1 MIKRLLVANRGE
13 IAVRIMATASVLG
26 IETVAVYPADDA
38 ACGHVSR
45 ADAAVELPGTGAAAY
60 LDVEAIVAAAADAGC
75 DMLHPGY
82 GFLSERPELAARC
95 AQAGV
100 RFAGPGP
107 DALALFG
114 DKAAARARARE
125 LGVPVLAG
133 TGADPSPEQA
143 RALLREHGAVMVKA
157 VAGGGGRGLRP
168 VADEAGLAGAMR
180 RCASEAAAAFGDGRV
195 YVEQLLTRAR
205 HVEVQVIGDGT
216 GAVAVLGD
224 RDCSLQRRR
233 QKLVEIAPAAVSDAV
248 RARLSEAAVAL
259 IGSARY
265 AGLATVEF
273 GVQDDTTAF
282 LEVNPRLQVEHTVT
296 EQVTGLDLV
305 ELGLRVADGATL
317 DALELSATPRS
328 VAVQVRVN
336 AETLQPDGT
345 LLPGGGTLS
354 RFQPPAGRGVRVDT
368 AGYRGYTVSPRY
380 DSLLAKVITDGG
392 TLEEAAR
399 RAVRAL
405 AEFDIAGVPTNVA
418 LLQALLK
425 ATLLRAPG
433 LGTLDTGWVDAHA
446 AELAAASAISLVPAA
461 AGPEEDAS
469 PAPLFPAADL
479 PPGHA
484 AVRAPLAGT
493 VISVAVTPGQ
503 PVAPGDELLVI
514 EAMKMEHEV
523 RAQAAGRVREVP
535 AAAGATV
542 TAGEVL
548 VVLAEA
554 GPDAAGPARADDIPL
569 DHVRPD
575 LAEVRE
581 RHRIGLD
588 EGRPEVTERR
598 HAAGRRTARENI
610 ADLAD
615 PGSFTEYGALTIAAQ
630 RRRRP
635 LDDLIAR
642 TPADGLV
649 LGTATVGGRPVA
661 VMSYDYSVLAGTQ
674 GFMNHRKTDRLLE
687 LAGRERLP
695 LVMFAEGGGGRP
707 GDTDTTA
714 VASLDVPTFG
724 LTARL
729 SGLVPLVAIVSGY
742 CFAGNAAL
750 AGACDVIIATPE
762 ASLGMGGPAM
772 IEGGGLG
779 VVAPDQVGP
788 MSVQVPNG
796 VVDLLVPDEA
806 AAVAAARRYL
816 SYFSARPRADGPA
829 EHADQRVLRHLIP
842 ENRVRGYDVRPV
854 IDALCD
860 TGSVLELRA
869 GFGTGVVT
877 ALARLGGHAVGL
889 LASNPLHLGGAIDG
903 DAADKATGFLRLCQA
918 HRLPVVSLVDTPGF
932 MVGPAAE
939 RTAIVRRFG
948 AMFVAGAGL
957 TVPVCA
963 VVLRKAYGLGAM
975 AMTAGDLRRP
985 ALTVAWPTGEFGGM
999 GLEGAV
1005 RLGYRKELDAIE
1017 DPGARQA
1024 RYEELVAE
1032 QYTRGKAVSTAM
1044 AFEIDDV
1051 IDPADTRAVLTGV
1064 LTRAASSGL
1073 PPDHAAG
1080 SSAVPVSGGSPA
1092 GSGGWGRPGRAG
1104 RG

>member
-13 IAVRIMATASVLG
+13 VAVRIMATASVLG

-38 ACGHVSR
+38 ACGHVGR
-45 ADAAVELPGTGAAAY
+45 ADTAVELPGTGAAAY
-60 LDVEAIVAAAADAGC
+60 LDVDAVIAAAAGTGC

-82 GFLSERPELAARC
+82 GFLSERPELAVRC
-95 AQAGV
+95 AAAGL
-100 RFAGPGP
+100 RFAGPGAE
-107 DALALFG
+107 ALALFG
-114 DKAAARARARE
+114 DKAAARARAWE

-133 TGADPSPEQA
+133 TGADPSPGQVL
-143 RALLREHGAVMVKA
+143 ALLREHGAVMVKA

-168 VADEAGLAGAMR
+168 VTDAGLAEAQLADTMR
-180 RCASEAAAAFGDGRV
+180 RCASEAAAAFGDGRI
-195 YVEQLLTRAR
+195 YAERLLPRAR
-205 HVEVQVIGDGT
+205 HVEVQLIGDGT

-248 RARLSEAAVAL
+248 RARLAGAAAAL
-259 IGSARY
+259 IGSAGF
-265 AGLATVEF
+265 AGLATAEF
-273 GVQDDTTAF
+273 LVQDDEIAF

-305 ELGLRVADGATL
+305 ELGLRVADGSTL
-317 DALELSATPRS
+317 GGLALDVAPRG

-336 AETLQPDGT
+336 AETLRPDGT
-345 LLPGGGTLS
+345 LLPGDGTLS
-354 RFQPPAGRGVRVDT
+354 RFRPPAGRGVRVDT
-368 AGYRGYTVSPRY
+368 AGYPGYTVSPRY
-380 DSLLAKVITDGG
+380 DSLLAKVITAGG
-392 TLEEAAR
+392 TLEQAAR

-405 AEFDIAGVPTNVA
+405 AEFDIAGVPANTA
-418 LLQALLK
+418 LLQAVLQ
-425 ATLLRAPG
+425 APG
-433 LGTLDTGWVDAHA
+433 LGTHDVGWIDAHA
-446 AELAAASAISLVPAA
+446 AELATDSAGEAPDGD
-461 AGPEEDAS
+461 AGE
-469 PAPLFPAADL
+469 
-479 PPGHA
+479 PPGGDA

-493 VISVAVTPGQ
+493 VVAVAVAPGD
-503 PVAPGDELLVI
+503 PVAAGDELLVI

-523 RAQAAGRVREVP
+523 RAQAAGLVREVP
-535 AAAGATV
+535 ATVGATV
-542 TAGEVL
+542 AAGDIL
-548 VVLAEA
+548 VVLAESA
-554 GPDAAGPARADDIPL
+554 SGAAEQAQAREVPL

-575 LAEVRE
+575 LEEVRE
-581 RHRIGLD
+581 RHRTGRD
-588 EGRPEVTERR
+588 EGRPEVTARR

-610 ADLAD
+610 ADLTD

-642 TPADGLV
+642 TPADGLI
-649 LGTATVGGRPVA
+649 LGTATVDGRPLA

-674 GFMNHRKTDRLLE
+674 GHMNHRKTDRLLE
-687 LAGRERLP
+687 LAERERLP

-707 GDTDTTA
+707 GDTDTTS
-714 VASLDVPTFG
+714 VAGLDVPTFR

-729 SGLVPLVAIVSGY
+729 SGRVPLVAIVSGY

-779 VVAPDQVGP
+779 VVAPDAVGP

-796 VVDLLVPDEA
+796 VVDLLVPDEP

-816 SYFSARPRADGPA
+816 SYFRPRTVPTPGPALGDPA

-842 ENRVRGYDVRPV
+842 ENRVRSYDVRPV
-854 IDALCD
+854 IEALCD

-869 GFGTGVVT
+869 GFGVGVITV
-877 ALARLGGHAVGL
+877 LARLDGHAVGL
-889 LASNPLHLGGAIDG
+889 LASNPRHLGGAIDG
-903 DAADKATGFLRLCQA
+903 DAADKAAAFLRLCEA

-932 MVGPAAE
+932 MVGPEAE

-948 AMFVAGAGL
+948 AMFVAGARL

-985 ALTVAWPTGEFGGM
+985 AITVAWPTGEFGGM

-1005 RLGYRKELDAIE
+1005 RLGYRKELEAIE
-1017 DPGARQA
+1017 DPAGRRA

-1051 IDPADTRAVLTGV
+1051 IDPAGTRAVLAGV
-1064 LTRAASSGL
+1064 LARAAASG
-1073 PPDHAAG
+1073 
-1080 SSAVPVSGGSPA
+1080 
-1092 GSGGWGRPGRAG
+1092 
-1104 RG
+1104 

>member
-13 IAVRIMATASVLG
+13 VAVRIMATASVLG

-38 ACGHVSR
+38 ACGHVGR
-45 ADAAVELPGTGAAAY
+45 ADAAVELPGTDVAAY
-60 LDVEAIVAAAADAGC
+60 LDVDAIIAAAAGAGC
-75 DMLHPGY
+75 DTLHPGY

-95 AQAGV
+95 AAAGL

-107 DALALFG
+107 EALALFG
-114 DKAAARARARE
+114 DKAAARARASE

-133 TGADPSPEQA
+133 TGPDPLPEEV

-168 VADEAGLAGAMR
+168 VTREEDLPEAMR

-195 YVEQLLTRAR
+195 FAERLLPRAR
-205 HVEVQVIGDGT
+205 HVEVQVVGDGT

-233 QKLVEIAPAAVSDAV
+233 QKLIEIAPATLTDEV
-248 RARLSEAAVAL
+248 RARLFAAAEAL
-259 IGSARY
+259 LRSADY
-265 AGLATVEF
+265 AGLATAEF
-273 GVQDDTTAF
+273 LVQGDEIAF

-305 ELGLRVADGATL
+305 EVGLRIADGASLADLAL
-317 DALELSATPRS
+317 DATPS
-328 VAVQVRVN
+328 GVAVQVRVN
-336 AETLQPDGT
+336 AETLRPDGT
-345 LLPGGGTLS
+345 LLPGDGTLS
-354 RFQPPAGRGVRVDT
+354 RFQPPAGGGVRVDT
-368 AGYRGYTVSPRY
+368 AGYPGYTVSPRY
-380 DSLLAKVITDGG
+380 DSLLAKVITSGG
-392 TLEEAAR
+392 TLEQAAR

-405 AEFDIAGVPTNVA
+405 NEFDIAGVPANTA
-418 LLQALLK
+418 LLRAVLQ
-425 ATLLRAPG
+425 APG
-433 LGTLDTGWVDAHA
+433 LGSHDVGWIDAHA
-446 AELAAASAISLVPAA
+446 AELAADSAGEPPD
-461 AGPEEDAS
+461 GDTGE
-469 PAPLFPAADL
+469 
-479 PPGHA
+479 PPGDDG

-493 VISVAVTPGQ
+493 VVAVAVAPGD
-503 PVAPGDELLVI
+503 PVAAGDELLVI

-523 RAQAAGRVREVP
+523 RAQAPGLVREV
-535 AAAGATV
+535 AAAVGATV
-542 TAGEVL
+542 AAGDIL
-548 VVLAEA
+548 VVLAGSGA
-554 GPDAAGPARADDIPL
+554 DAAEQAPASEVPL

-581 RHRIGLD
+581 RHRTGLD
-588 EGRPEVTERR
+588 EGRPEVTARR

-610 ADLAD
+610 ADLTD

-635 LDDLIAR
+635 LDDLITR
-642 TPADGLV
+642 TPADGLI
-649 LGTATVGGRPVA
+649 LGTATVDGRPVA
-661 VMSYDYSVLAGTQ
+661 VMSYDYSVLAGTR
-674 GFMNHRKTDRLLE
+674 GHMNHRKTDRLLE
-687 LAGRERLP
+687 LAERERLP

-707 GDTDTTA
+707 GDTDTTS
-714 VASLDVPTFG
+714 VAGLDVPTFR

-729 SGLVPLVAIVSGY
+729 SGRVPLVAIVSGY

-779 VVAPDQVGP
+779 VVAPDAVGP

-796 VVDLLVPDEA
+796 VVDLLVPDEP

-816 SYFSARPRADGPA
+816 SYFRPRTAPAPEDPA

-842 ENRVRGYDVRPV
+842 ENRVRSYDVRPV
-854 IDALCD
+854 IEALCD

-869 GFGTGVVT
+869 GFGVGVIT
-877 ALARLGGHAVGL
+877 ALARLDGHPTGL
-889 LASNPLHLGGAIDG
+889 LVNNPRHLGGAIDG
-903 DAADKATGFLRLCQA
+903 DAADKATAFLRLCEA
-918 HRLPVVSLVDTPGF
+918 HRLPVVALVDTPGF
-932 MVGPAAE
+932 MVGPEAE

-948 AMFVAGAGL
+948 AMFVAGARL

-985 ALTVAWPTGEFGGM
+985 AITVAWPTGEFGGM

-1005 RLGYRKELDAIE
+1005 RLGYRKELEAIE
-1017 DPGARQA
+1017 DPAGRRA
-1024 RYEELVAE
+1024 RYGELVAE
-1032 QYTRGKAVSTAM
+1032 QYARGKAVSTAM

-1051 IDPADTRAVLTGV
+1051 IDPADTRAVLAGV
-1064 LTRAASSGL
+1064 LARAA
-1073 PPDHAAG
+1073 AG
-1080 SSAVPVSGGSPA
+1080 G
-1092 GSGGWGRPGRAG
+1092 
-1104 RG
+1104 

>member
-13 IAVRIMATASVLG
+13 VAVRIMATASVLG

-38 ACGHVSR
+38 TCGHVGR
-45 ADAAVELPGTGAAAY
+45 ADAAVELPGAGAAAY
-60 LDVEAIVAAAADAGC
+60 LDVDAIIAAAAGTGC

-95 AQAGV
+95 AAAGL

-107 DALALFG
+107 EALALFG

-133 TGADPSPEQA
+133 TGIDPSPEQV

-168 VADEAGLAGAMR
+168 VTREEDLPEAMR
-180 RCASEAAAAFGDGRV
+180 RCASEAAAAFGDGRLFA
-195 YVEQLLTRAR
+195 ERLLPRAR
-205 HVEVQVIGDGT
+205 HIEVQVAGDGT

-233 QKLVEIAPAAVSDAV
+233 QKLIEIAPAALSGEV
-248 RARLSEAAVAL
+248 RARLSAAAAAL
-259 IGSARY
+259 VRSAEF
-265 AGLATVEF
+265 AGLATAEF
-273 GVQDDTTAF
+273 LVQDDEIAF

-305 ELGLRVADGATL
+305 EVGLRIADGATL
-317 DALELSATPRS
+317 ATLALDATPHG
-328 VAVQVRVN
+328 VAVQARVN
-336 AETLQPDGT
+336 AETLRPDGT
-345 LLPGGGTLS
+345 LLPGDGTLS

-368 AGYRGYTVSPRY
+368 AGYPGYTVGPRY
-380 DSLLAKVITDGG
+380 DSLLAKVITAGG

-405 AEFDIAGVPTNVA
+405 GEFDIAGVPANTA
-418 LLQALLK
+418 LLRAV
-425 ATLLRAPG
+425 LRAPG
-433 LGTLDTGWVDAHA
+433 LGTHDVGWIDAHA
-446 AELAAASAISLVPAA
+446 AELAAD
-461 AGPEEDAS
+461 AGEPPDGGAGE
-469 PAPLFPAADL
+469 
-479 PPGHA
+479 PPGDGGAELPGGEA

-493 VISVAVTPGQ
+493 VVAVAVAPGD
-503 PVAPGDELLVI
+503 PVAAGDELLVI

-523 RAQAAGRVREVP
+523 RAQATGLVHAV
-535 AAAGATV
+535 AAAVGATV
-542 TAGEVL
+542 AAGDIL
-548 VVLAEA
+548 VVLTGSGA
-554 GPDAAGPARADDIPL
+554 DAAGEAPASEVRL

-581 RHRIGLD
+581 RHRTGLD
-588 EGRPEVTERR
+588 AGRPEVTARR

-610 ADLAD
+610 ADLTD

-642 TPADGLV
+642 TPADGLI
-649 LGTATVGGRPVA
+649 LGTATVDGRPVS

-674 GFMNHRKTDRLLE
+674 GHMNHRKTDRLLE
-687 LAGRERLP
+687 LVDRERLP

-707 GDTDTTA
+707 GDTDTTS
-714 VASLDVPTFG
+714 VAGLDVPTFR

-729 SGLVPLVAIVSGY
+729 SGRVPLVAVVSGY

-779 VVAPDQVGP
+779 VVAPDEVGP

-796 VVDLLVPDEA
+796 VVDLLVPDEP
-806 AAVAAARRYL
+806 AAVMAARRYL
-816 SYFSARPRADGPA
+816 SYFGGARTEGPA

-842 ENRVRGYDVRPV
+842 ENRVRSYDVRPV
-854 IDALCD
+854 VEALCD

-869 GFGTGVVT
+869 GFGVGVRT
-877 ALARLGGHAVGL
+877 ALVRIGGHPAGL

-903 DAADKATGFLRLCQA
+903 DAADKATAFLRLCEA

-932 MVGPAAE
+932 MVGPEAE
-939 RTAIVRRFG
+939 RTAVVRRFG
-948 AMFVAGAGL
+948 AMFVAGARL

-985 ALTVAWPTGEFGGM
+985 AITVAWPTGEFGGM

-1005 RLGYRKELDAIE
+1005 RLGYRKELEAIA
-1017 DPGARQA
+1017 DPGARRA
-1024 RYEELVAE
+1024 RYEELVAD
-1032 QYTRGKAVSTAM
+1032 QYTRGKALSTAM

-1064 LTRAASSGL
+1064 LA
-1073 PPDHAAG
+1073 
-1080 SSAVPVSGGSPA
+1080 
-1092 GSGGWGRPGRAG
+1092 
-1104 RG
+1104 RGC

>member
-38 ACGHVSR
+38 ACGHVGR

-60 LDVEAIVAAAADAGC
+60 LDVDAIIAAAAGAGC

-95 AQAGV
+95 AATGI
-100 RFAGPGP
+100 RFAGPGAE
-107 DALALFG
+107 ALALFG
-114 DKAAARARARE
+114 DKTAARARARG

-133 TGADPSPEQA
+133 TGVDPSPEQVL
-143 RALLREHGAVMVKA
+143 ALLREHGAVMVKA

-168 VADEAGLAGAMR
+168 VTSEDGIADAQIIETMR
-180 RCASEAAAAFGDGRV
+180 RCASEAAAAFGDGRI
-195 YVEQLLTRAR
+195 YAEQLLPRAR
-205 HVEVQVIGDGT
+205 HIEVQVIGDGT

-233 QKLVEIAPAAVSDAV
+233 QKLVEIAPAALTDEV
-248 RARLSEAAVAL
+248 RARLSAAAEALVR
-259 IGSARY
+259 SAGY
-265 AGLATVEF
+265 TGLATAEF
-273 GVQDDTTAF
+273 LVHGDEIAF

-305 ELGLRVADGATL
+305 ELGLRVADGA
-317 DALELSATPRS
+317 ALADLGLAGLAVDATPRG

-336 AETLQPDGT
+336 AETPQPDGT
-345 LLPGGGTLS
+345 VLPGGGTLS
-354 RFQPPAGRGVRVDT
+354 RFQLPAGRGVRVDT
-368 AGYRGYTVSPRY
+368 AGYPGYTVSPHY
-380 DSLLAKVITDGG
+380 DSLLAKVITTGG

-405 AEFDIAGVPTNVA
+405 AEFGIVGVPVNAA
-418 LLQALLK
+418 LLQAVLQ
-425 ATLLRAPG
+425 APG
-433 LGTLDTGWVDAHA
+433 LGGHDVGWVDAHA
-446 AELAAASAISLVPAA
+446 AELSGGAA
-461 AGPEEDAS
+461 EE
-469 PAPLFPAADL
+469 
-479 PPGHA
+479 PPGDDA
-484 AVRAPLAGT
+484 VVRAPLAGT
-493 VISVAVTPGQ
+493 VVSVSVEPGVT
-503 PVAPGDELLVI
+503 VAPGDELLVI

-523 RAQAAGRVREVP
+523 RAQAAGLVREVP
-535 AAAGATV
+535 AAVGVTVPAGA
-542 TAGEVL
+542 VL
-548 VVLAEA
+548 VVLAESGA
-554 GPDAAGPARADDIPL
+554 GAAGPARAEDVPL

-588 EGRPEVTERR
+588 EGRPDVMERR

-635 LDDLIAR
+635 VGDLIAR

-649 LGTATVGGRPVA
+649 LGTATVDGRPVA
-661 VMSYDYSVLAGTQ
+661 VMSYDYTVLAGTQ
-674 GFMNHRKTDRLLE
+674 GHMNHRKTDRLLE
-687 LAGRERLP
+687 LADRERLP

-707 GDTDTTA
+707 GDTDTTS
-714 VASLDVPTFG
+714 VAGLDVPTFR

-729 SGLVPLVAIVSGY
+729 SGRVPLVAVVSGY

-750 AGACDVIIATPE
+750 AGAADVIIATPE

-779 VVAPDQVGP
+779 VVAPDAVGP

-796 VVDLLVPDEA
+796 VVDLLVPDEP

-816 SYFSARPRADGPA
+816 SYFRPRVAGPV
-829 EHADQRVLRHLIP
+829 EHADQRLLRHLIP
-842 ENRVRGYDVRPV
+842 ENRVRSYDVRPV
-854 IDALCD
+854 VEALCD
-860 TGSVLELRA
+860 SGSVLELRA
-869 GFGTGVVT
+869 GFGVGVLTV
-877 ALARLGGHAVGL
+877 LARIGGYAAGL
-889 LASNPLHLGGAIDG
+889 LVNNPRHLGGAIDG
-903 DAADKATGFLRLCQA
+903 DAADKATAFLRLCEA

-932 MVGPAAE
+932 MVGPEAE

-948 AMFVAGAGL
+948 AMFVAGARL

-985 ALTVAWPTGEFGGM
+985 AITVAWPTGEFGGM

-1005 RLGYRKELDAIE
+1005 RLGYRKELEAIE
-1017 DPGARQA
+1017 DPVARRA
-1024 RYEELVAE
+1024 RYEELVAD
-1032 QYTRGKAVSTAM
+1032 QYARGQALSTAM

-1051 IDPADTRAVLTGV
+1051 IDPAGTRDLLIGV
-1064 LTRAASSGL
+1064 LARAA
-1073 PPDHAAG
+1073 PF
-1080 SSAVPVSGGSPA
+1080 SGG
-1092 GSGGWGRPGRAG
+1092 
-1104 RG
+1104 

>member
-13 IAVRIMATASVLG
+13 VAVRIMATASVLG

-38 ACGHVSR
+38 ACGHVGR
-45 ADAAVELPGTGAAAY
+45 ADAAVELPGTDVAAY
-60 LDVEAIVAAAADAGC
+60 LDVDAIIAAAAGAGC
-75 DMLHPGY
+75 DTLHPGY

-95 AQAGV
+95 AAAGL

-107 DALALFG
+107 EALALFG
-114 DKAAARARARE
+114 DKAAARARAWE

-133 TGADPSPEQA
+133 TGPDPLPEEA

-168 VADEAGLAGAMR
+168 VTREEDLPEAMR

-195 YVEQLLTRAR
+195 FAERLLPRAR
-205 HVEVQVIGDGT
+205 HVEVQVVGDGT

-233 QKLVEIAPAAVSDAV
+233 QKLIEIAPATLTDEV
-248 RARLSEAAVAL
+248 RARLFAAAEAL
-259 IGSARY
+259 LRSADY
-265 AGLATVEF
+265 AGLATAEF
-273 GVQDDTTAF
+273 LVQGDEIAF

-305 ELGLRVADGATL
+305 EVGLRIADGASLADLTL
-317 DALELSATPRS
+317 AATPS
-328 VAVQVRVN
+328 GVAVQVRVN
-336 AETLQPDGT
+336 AETLRPDGT
-345 LLPGGGTLS
+345 LLPGDGTLS

-368 AGYRGYTVSPRY
+368 AGYPGYTVSSRY
-380 DSLLAKVITDGG
+380 DSLLAKVITSGG
-392 TLEEAAR
+392 TLEQAAR
-399 RAVRAL
+399 RAVRAMN
-405 AEFDIAGVPTNVA
+405 EFDIAGVPANTA
-418 LLQALLK
+418 LLRAVLQ
-425 ATLLRAPG
+425 APG
-433 LGTLDTGWVDAHA
+433 LGSHDVGWIDAHA
-446 AELAAASAISLVPAA
+446 AELAADSA
-461 AGPEEDAS
+461 GE
-469 PAPLFPAADL
+469 
-479 PPGHA
+479 PPDGDTGEPSGDGG

-493 VISVAVTPGQ
+493 VVAVAVAPGD
-503 PVAPGDELLVI
+503 PVAAGDELLVI

-523 RAQAAGRVREVP
+523 RAQAPGLVREV
-535 AAAGATV
+535 AAAVGATV
-542 TAGEVL
+542 AAGDVL
-548 VVLAEA
+548 VVLAASGA
-554 GPDAAGPARADDIPL
+554 GAAEQAPASEVPL

-581 RHRIGLD
+581 RHRTGLD
-588 EGRPEVTERR
+588 EGRPEVTARR

-610 ADLAD
+610 ADLTD

-642 TPADGLV
+642 TPADGLI
-649 LGTATVGGRPVA
+649 LGTATVDGRPVA

-674 GFMNHRKTDRLLE
+674 GHMNHRKTDRLLE
-687 LAGRERLP
+687 LAERERLP

-707 GDTDTTA
+707 GDTDTTS
-714 VASLDVPTFG
+714 VAGLDVPTFR

-729 SGLVPLVAIVSGY
+729 SGRVPLVAIVSGY

-779 VVAPDQVGP
+779 VVAPDAVGP

-796 VVDLLVPDEA
+796 VVDLLVPDEP

-816 SYFSARPRADGPA
+816 SYFRPRTAPAPGDPA

-842 ENRVRGYDVRPV
+842 ENRVRSYDVRPV
-854 IDALCD
+854 IEALCD

-869 GFGTGVVT
+869 GFGVGVIT
-877 ALARLGGHAVGL
+877 ALARLDGHPTGL
-889 LASNPLHLGGAIDG
+889 LVNNPRHLGGAIDG
-903 DAADKATGFLRLCQA
+903 DAADKATAFLRLCEA
-918 HRLPVVSLVDTPGF
+918 HRLPVVALVDTPGF
-932 MVGPAAE
+932 MVGPEAE
-939 RTAIVRRFG
+939 RTAVVRRFG

-985 ALTVAWPTGEFGGM
+985 AITVAWPTGEFGGM

-1005 RLGYRKELDAIE
+1005 RLGYRKELEAIE
-1017 DPGARQA
+1017 DPAGRRA
-1024 RYEELVAE
+1024 RYGELVAE
-1032 QYTRGKAVSTAM
+1032 QYARGKAVSTAM

-1051 IDPADTRAVLTGV
+1051 IDPAGTRAVLAGV
-1064 LTRAASSGL
+1064 LARAA
-1073 PPDHAAG
+1073 AG
-1080 SSAVPVSGGSPA
+1080 G
-1092 GSGGWGRPGRAG
+1092 
-1104 RG
+1104 

>member
-13 IAVRIMATASVLG
+13 VAVRIMATASVLG
-26 IETVAVYPADDA
+26 VETVAVYPADDA
-38 ACGHVSR
+38 ACGHVGR

-60 LDVEAIVAAAADAGC
+60 LDVDAIIAAAAGTGC

-95 AQAGV
+95 AAAGL

-107 DALALFG
+107 EALALFG
-114 DKAAARARARE
+114 DKAAARARAGE

-133 TGADPSPEQA
+133 TGADPSPGQVL
-143 RALLREHGAVMVKA
+143 ALLLEHGAVMVKA

-168 VADEAGLAGAMR
+168 VTREEELTEAQLADTMR
-180 RCASEAAAAFGDGRV
+180 RCASEAATAFGDGRV
-195 YVEQLLTRAR
+195 YAERLLPRAR
-205 HVEVQVIGDGT
+205 HVEVQVVGDGT

-233 QKLVEIAPAAVSDAV
+233 QKLIEIAPAALAGEV
-248 RARLSEAAVAL
+248 RARLSAAAAAL
-259 IGSARY
+259 LRSAEF
-265 AGLATVEF
+265 AGLATAEF
-273 GVQDDTTAF
+273 LVQDDEIAF

-305 ELGLRVADGATL
+305 ELGLRIADGATIAALAL
-317 DALELSATPRS
+317 DAPTPGTGPRG
-328 VAVQVRVN
+328 VAVQARVN
-336 AETLQPDGT
+336 AETLRPDGT
-345 LLPGGGTLS
+345 LLPGDGTLS
-354 RFQPPAGRGVRVDT
+354 RFQPPTGRGVRVDT
-368 AGYRGYTVSPRY
+368 AGYPGYTVSSRY
-380 DSLLAKVITDGG
+380 DSLLAKVITTGG

-405 AEFDIAGVPTNVA
+405 AEFDIAGVPANTA
-418 LLQALLK
+418 LLQAVLQ
-425 ATLLRAPG
+425 APG
-433 LGTLDTGWVDAHA
+433 LGAHNVGWIDAHA
-446 AELAAASAISLVPAA
+446 AELAAGD
-461 AGPEEDAS
+461 AGEPPDGNAGE
-469 PAPLFPAADL
+469 
-479 PPGHA
+479 PPGDEA

-493 VISVAVTPGQ
+493 VVAVAVAPGDSVA
-503 PVAPGDELLVI
+503 AGDELLVI

-523 RAQAAGRVREVP
+523 RAQAAGLVREVT
-535 AAAGATV
+535 AAVGATV
-542 TAGEVL
+542 AAGEAL
-548 VVLAEA
+548 VVLAGSGADA
-554 GPDAAGPARADDIPL
+554 GEQVPAGEVPL
-569 DHVRPD
+569 DYVRPD

-581 RHRIGLD
+581 RHRNGLD

-649 LGTATVGGRPVA
+649 LGTASVDGRPVA

-674 GFMNHRKTDRLLE
+674 GHMNHRKTDRLLE
-687 LAGRERLP
+687 LAERERLP

-707 GDTDTTA
+707 GDTDTTS
-714 VASLDVPTFG
+714 VAGLDVPTFR

-729 SGLVPLVAIVSGY
+729 SGRVPLVAIVSGY

-779 VVAPDQVGP
+779 VVAPDAVGP

-796 VVDLLVPDEA
+796 VVDLLVPDEP
-806 AAVAAARRYL
+806 AAVEAARRYL
-816 SYFSARPRADGPA
+816 SYFRPRTGGPG

-842 ENRVRGYDVRPV
+842 ENRVRSYDVRPV
-854 IDALCD
+854 IEALCD
-860 TGSVLELRA
+860 IGSVLELRA
-869 GFGTGVVT
+869 GFGVGVLT
-877 ALARLGGHAVGL
+877 ALARIGGCAVGL
-889 LASNPLHLGGAIDG
+889 LVSNPRHLGGAIDG
-903 DAADKATGFLRLCQA
+903 DAADKATAFLRLCEA

-932 MVGPAAE
+932 MVGPEAE

-948 AMFVAGAGL
+948 AMFVAGARL

-985 ALTVAWPTGEFGGM
+985 AITVAWPTGEFGGM

-1005 RLGYRKELDAIE
+1005 RLGYRKELGAIA
-1017 DPGARQA
+1017 DPVARRA

-1032 QYTRGKAVSTAM
+1032 QYARGKALSTAM

-1051 IDPADTRAVLTGV
+1051 IDPADTRAVLVGV
-1064 LTRAASSGL
+1064 LARAA
-1073 PPDHAAG
+1073 AG
-1080 SSAVPVSGGSPA
+1080 G
-1092 GSGGWGRPGRAG
+1092 
-1104 RG
+1104 

>member
-60 LDVEAIVAAAADAGC
+60 LDVDAIVAAAAGAGC
-75 DMLHPGY
+75 DTLHPGY

-95 AQAGV
+95 AGAGV

-107 DALALFG
+107 GALALFG

-125 LGVPVLAG
+125 LGVPVLVG

-157 VAGGGGRGLRP
+157 VAGGGGRGLQP
-168 VADEAGLAGAMR
+168 VTDEAGLAEAMH
-180 RCASEAAAAFGDGRV
+180 RCASEATAAFGDGRV
-195 YVEQLLTRAR
+195 YIEQLLTRAR

-233 QKLVEIAPAAVSDAV
+233 QKLIEIAPAAIGDAV

-259 IGSARY
+259 TGSARY

-273 GVQDDTTAF
+273 LVQDDTAAF

-317 DALELSATPRS
+317 AALGLDALALDALALNGLARG
-328 VAVQVRVN
+328 VAVQARVN
-336 AETLQPDGT
+336 AETLRPDGT
-345 LLPGGGTLS
+345 LLPGSGTLS
-354 RFQPPAGRGVRVDT
+354 RFQLPAGRGVRVDT
-368 AGYRGYTVSPRY
+368 AGYRGYTVNPRY
-380 DSLLAKVITDGG
+380 DSLLAKVITGGG

-418 LLQALLK
+418 LLQALLE
-425 ATLLRAPG
+425 LPG
-433 LGTLDTGWVDAHA
+433 LGTLEVGWVDAHA
-446 AELAAASAISLVPAA
+446 AELAAASATSLVPAA
-461 AGPEEDAS
+461 AELQDAAALS
-469 PAPLFPAADL
+469 PAV
-479 PPGHA
+479 PPGHT

-493 VISVAVTPGQ
+493 VVSVAVTPGQ

-535 AAAGATV
+535 VAAGVTV
-542 TAGEVL
+542 PAGAVL

-554 GPDAAGPARADDIPL
+554 GPDAAGPAQADDVPL

-575 LAEVRE
+575 LTEVRE

-598 HAAGRRTARENI
+598 HATGRRTARENI
-610 ADLAD
+610 AGLVD
-615 PGSFTEYGALTIAAQ
+615 PGSFVEYGALTIAAQ
-630 RRRRP
+630 RRRRRP

-649 LGTATVGGRPVA
+649 TGTATIDGRPVA

-687 LAGRERLP
+687 LADRERLP

-714 VASLDVPTFG
+714 VAGLDVPTFR

-729 SGLVPLVAIVSGY
+729 SGRVPLVAVVSGY

-779 VVAPDQVGP
+779 VVAPDEVGP

-806 AAVAAARRYL
+806 AAMAAARRYL
-816 SYFSARPRADGPA
+816 SYFGSTVSGPRADVRV
-829 EHADQRVLRHLIP
+829 EHADQRALRHLIP
-842 ENRVRGYDVRPV
+842 ENRVRSYDVRPV
-854 IDALCD
+854 IETLCD

-869 GFGTGVVT
+869 GFGTGVLT
-877 ALARLGGHAVGL
+877 ALARIGGHAVGL

-903 DAADKATGFLRLCQA
+903 DAADKATAFLRLCQA

-948 AMFVAGAGL
+948 AMFVAGARL

-985 ALTVAWPTGEFGGM
+985 AITVAWPTGEFGGM

-1005 RLGYRKELDAIE
+1005 RLGYRKELDAIA
-1017 DPGARQA
+1017 DPEARQA

-1032 QYTRGKAVSTAM
+1032 QYTRGKALSTAM

-1051 IDPADTRAVLTGV
+1051 IDPADTRAVLSDV
-1064 LTRAASSGL
+1064 LARAA
-1073 PPDHAAG
+1073 AG
-1080 SSAVPVSGGSPA
+1080 P
-1092 GSGGWGRPGRAG
+1092 
-1104 RG
+1104 

>member
-26 IETVAVYPADDA
+26 VETVAVYPADDA
-38 ACGHVSR
+38 TCGHVGR
-45 ADAAVELPGTGAAAY
+45 ADTAVELPGAGAAAY
-60 LDVEAIVAAAADAGC
+60 LDVDAIIAAAAGSGC
-75 DMLHPGY
+75 DTLHPGY

-95 AQAGV
+95 AGAGV

-125 LGVPVLAG
+125 LGVPVLVG

-157 VAGGGGRGLRP
+157 VAGGGGRGLQP
-168 VADEAGLAGAMR
+168 VTDEAGLAEAMH
-180 RCASEAAAAFGDGRV
+180 RCASEATAAFGDGRV
-195 YVEQLLTRAR
+195 YIEQLLTRAR

-233 QKLVEIAPAAVSDAV
+233 QKLIEIAPAAIGDAV

-259 IGSARY
+259 TGSARY

-273 GVQDDTTAF
+273 LVQDDTAAF

-305 ELGLRVADGATL
+305 ELGLRIADGATIAALAL
-317 DALELSATPRS
+317 DAPTPGTGPRG
-328 VAVQVRVN
+328 VAVQARVN
-336 AETLQPDGT
+336 AETLRPDGT
-345 LLPGGGTLS
+345 LLPGDGTLS

-368 AGYRGYTVSPRY
+368 AGYPGYTVSSRY
-380 DSLLAKVITDGG
+380 DSLLAKVITTGG

-405 AEFDIAGVPTNVA
+405 AEFDIAGVPANTA
-418 LLQALLK
+418 LLQAVLQ
-425 ATLLRAPG
+425 APG
-433 LGTLDTGWVDAHA
+433 LGAHNVGWIDAHA
-446 AELAAASAISLVPAA
+446 AELAAGD
-461 AGPEEDAS
+461 AGEPPDGNAGE
-469 PAPLFPAADL
+469 
-479 PPGHA
+479 PPGDEA

-493 VISVAVTPGQ
+493 VVAVAVAPGDSVA
-503 PVAPGDELLVI
+503 AGDELLVI

-523 RAQAAGRVREVP
+523 RAQAAGLVREVT
-535 AAAGATV
+535 AAVGATV
-542 TAGEVL
+542 AAGEAL
-548 VVLAEA
+548 VVLAGSGADA
-554 GPDAAGPARADDIPL
+554 GEQVPAGEVPL
-569 DHVRPD
+569 DYVRPD

-581 RHRIGLD
+581 RHRTGLD

-649 LGTATVGGRPVA
+649 LGTASVDGRPVA

-687 LAGRERLP
+687 LADRERLP

-714 VASLDVPTFG
+714 VAGLDVPTFR

-729 SGLVPLVAIVSGY
+729 SGRVPLVAVVSGY

-779 VVAPDQVGP
+779 VVAPDAVGP

-806 AAVAAARRYL
+806 AAMAAARRYL
-816 SYFSARPRADGPA
+816 SYFGSTVSGPRADVRV
-829 EHADQRVLRHLIP
+829 EHADQRALRHLIP
-842 ENRVRGYDVRPV
+842 ENRVRSYDVRPV
-854 IDALCD
+854 IETLCD

-869 GFGTGVVT
+869 GFGTGVLT
-877 ALARLGGHAVGL
+877 ALARIGGHAVGL

-903 DAADKATGFLRLCQA
+903 DAADKATAFLRLCQA

-948 AMFVAGAGL
+948 GAAQGLRPGRDGDDRGRPAPPGHHRGLADRRVRRHGAGGRG
-957 TVPVCA
+957 A
-963 VVLRKAYGLGAM
+963 AGLPQG
-975 AMTAGDLRRP
+975 TRRDGRPRGP
-985 ALTVAWPTGEFGGM
+985 A
-999 GLEGAV
+999 GAV
-1005 RLGYRKELDAIE
+1005 R
-1017 DPGARQA
+1017 GAGR
-1024 RYEELVAE
+1024 
-1032 QYTRGKAVSTAM
+1032 
-1044 AFEIDDV
+1044 
-1051 IDPADTRAVLTGV
+1051 RAVRPRQGAQHRHGV
-1064 LTRAASSGL
+1064 R
-1073 PPDHAAG
+1073 DRQRD
-1080 SSAVPVSGGSPA
+1080 
-1092 GSGGWGRPGRAG
+1092 RPGRHPGRAERRPGPG
-1104 RG
+1104 RGRPVNA

>member
-13 IAVRIMATASVLG
+13 VAVRIMATASVLG

-38 ACGHVSR
+38 ACGHVGR
-45 ADAAVELPGTGAAAY
+45 ADAAVELPGAGATAY
-60 LDVEAIVAAAADAGC
+60 LDVDAIIAAAAGTGC

-95 AQAGV
+95 AAAGL
-100 RFAGPGP
+100 RFAGPEP
-107 DALALFG
+107 EALALFG

-125 LGVPVLAG
+125 LGVPVLGG
-133 TGADPSPEQA
+133 TGPDPSPEQVL
-143 RALLREHGAVMVKA
+143 ALLREHGAVMIKA

-168 VADEAGLAGAMR
+168 VTREQDLAEAMR

-195 YVEQLLTRAR
+195 FAERLLPRAR
-205 HVEVQVIGDGT
+205 HVEVQVVGDGT

-233 QKLVEIAPAAVSDAV
+233 QKLIEIAPAVLAGGV
-248 RARLSEAAVAL
+248 RARLSAAAADL
-259 IGSARY
+259 ARSADF
-265 AGLATVEF
+265 AGLATAEF
-273 GVQDDTTAF
+273 LVQDDEIAF

-305 ELGLRVADGATL
+305 EVGLRIADGATL
-317 DALELSATPRS
+317 ASLALDATPRG
-328 VAVQVRVN
+328 VAVQARVN
-336 AETLQPDGT
+336 AETLRPDGT
-345 LLPGGGTLS
+345 LRPGDGTLS

-368 AGYRGYTVSPRY
+368 AGYPGYTISARY
-380 DSLLAKVITDGG
+380 DSLLAKVITAGG

-405 AEFDIAGVPTNVA
+405 DEFDIAGVPANTA
-418 LLQALLK
+418 LLRAV
-425 ATLLRAPG
+425 LRAPG
-433 LGTLDTGWVDAHA
+433 LGTHDVGWIDAHA
-446 AELAAASAISLVPAA
+446 AELAADDGEPPDGD
-461 AGPEEDAS
+461 AGE
-469 PAPLFPAADL
+469 
-479 PPGHA
+479 PPGDDGAELPDGGA

-493 VISVAVTPGQ
+493 VVAVAVAPGD
-503 PVAPGDELLVI
+503 PVAAGDELLVI

-523 RAQAAGRVREVP
+523 RAQAAGLVREVA

-542 TAGEVL
+542 AAGDIL
-548 VVLAEA
+548 VVLAGSGA
-554 GPDAAGPARADDIPL
+554 DAAEEAPASEVPL

-581 RHRIGLD
+581 RHRTGLD

-610 ADLAD
+610 ADLTD
-615 PGSFTEYGALTIAAQ
+615 QGSFTEYGALTIAAQ

-642 TPADGLV
+642 TPADGLI
-649 LGTATVGGRPVA
+649 LGTATVDGRPVA

-674 GFMNHRKTDRLLE
+674 GHMNHRKTDRLLE
-687 LAGRERLP
+687 LVDRERLP

-707 GDTDTTA
+707 GDTDTTS
-714 VASLDVPTFG
+714 VAGLDVPTFR

-729 SGLVPLVAIVSGY
+729 SGRVPLVAIVSGY

-779 VVAPDQVGP
+779 VVAPGAVGP

-796 VVDLLVPDEA
+796 VVDLLVPDEP

-816 SYFSARPRADGPA
+816 SYFRPRTDSPA

-842 ENRVRGYDVRPV
+842 ENRVRSYDVRPV
-854 IDALCD
+854 IEALCD

-869 GFGTGVVT
+869 GFGVGVIT
-877 ALARLGGHAVGL
+877 ALARLDGHAVGL
-889 LASNPLHLGGAIDG
+889 LVNNPRHLGGAIDG
-903 DAADKATGFLRLCQA
+903 DAADKATAFLRLCEA

-932 MVGPAAE
+932 MVGPEAE

-948 AMFVAGAGL
+948 AMFVAGARL

-985 ALTVAWPTGEFGGM
+985 AITVAWPTGEFGGM

-1005 RLGYRKELDAIE
+1005 RLGYRKELEAIE
-1017 DPGARQA
+1017 DPAGRRA
-1024 RYEELVAE
+1024 RYEQLVAE

-1051 IDPADTRAVLTGV
+1051 IDPAGTRAVLAGV
-1064 LTRAASSGL
+1064 LARAA
-1073 PPDHAAG
+1073 
-1080 SSAVPVSGGSPA
+1080 VGG
-1092 GSGGWGRPGRAG
+1092 
-1104 RG
+1104 

>member
-13 IAVRIMATASVLG
+13 VAVRIMATASVLG

-38 ACGHVSR
+38 ACGHVGR
-45 ADAAVELPGTGAAAY
+45 ADAAVELPGTDVAAY
-60 LDVEAIVAAAADAGC
+60 LDVDAIIAAAAGAGC
-75 DMLHPGY
+75 DTLHPGY

-95 AQAGV
+95 AAAGL

-107 DALALFG
+107 EALALFG
-114 DKAAARARARE
+114 DKAAARARAWE

-133 TGADPSPEQA
+133 TGPDPLPEEA

-168 VADEAGLAGAMR
+168 VTREGDLPEAIR

-195 YVEQLLTRAR
+195 FAERLLPRAR
-205 HVEVQVIGDGT
+205 HVEIQVVGDGT

-233 QKLVEIAPAAVSDAV
+233 QKLIEIAPATLTDEV
-248 RARLSEAAVAL
+248 RARLFAAAEAL
-259 IGSARY
+259 LRSADY
-265 AGLATVEF
+265 AGLATAEF
-273 GVQDDTTAF
+273 LVQGDEIAF

-305 ELGLRVADGATL
+305 EVGLRIADGASLADLTL
-317 DALELSATPRS
+317 AATPS
-328 VAVQVRVN
+328 GVAVQVRVN
-336 AETLQPDGT
+336 AETLRPDGT
-345 LLPGGGTLS
+345 LLPGDGTLS

-368 AGYRGYTVSPRY
+368 AGYPGYTVSPRY
-380 DSLLAKVITDGG
+380 DSLLAKVITSGG
-392 TLEEAAR
+392 TLEQAAR

-405 AEFDIAGVPTNVA
+405 NEFDIAGVPANTA
-418 LLQALLK
+418 LLRAVLQ
-425 ATLLRAPG
+425 APG
-433 LGTLDTGWVDAHA
+433 LGSHDVGWIDAHA
-446 AELAAASAISLVPAA
+446 AELAADSA
-461 AGPEEDAS
+461 GE
-469 PAPLFPAADL
+469 
-479 PPGHA
+479 PPDGDTGEPSGDGG
-484 AVRAPLAGT
+484 AVRAPLART
-493 VISVAVTPGQ
+493 VVAVAVAPGD
-503 PVAPGDELLVI
+503 PVAAGDELLVI

-523 RAQAAGRVREVP
+523 RAQAPGLVREV
-535 AAAGATV
+535 AAAVGATV
-542 TAGEVL
+542 TAGDVL
-548 VVLAEA
+548 VVLAASEA
-554 GPDAAGPARADDIPL
+554 GAAEQAPASEVPL

-581 RHRIGLD
+581 RHRTGLD
-588 EGRPEVTERR
+588 GGRPEVTARR

-610 ADLAD
+610 ADLTD

-642 TPADGLV
+642 TPADGLI

-674 GFMNHRKTDRLLE
+674 GHMNHRKTDRLLE
-687 LAGRERLP
+687 LAERERLP

-707 GDTDTTA
+707 GDTDTTS
-714 VASLDVPTFG
+714 VAGLDVPTFR

-729 SGLVPLVAIVSGY
+729 SGRVPLVAIVSGY

-779 VVAPDQVGP
+779 VVAPDAVGP

-796 VVDLLVPDEA
+796 VVDLLVPDEP

-816 SYFSARPRADGPA
+816 SYFRPRTAPAPEDPA

-842 ENRVRGYDVRPV
+842 ENRVRSYDVRPV
-854 IDALCD
+854 IEALCD

-869 GFGTGVVT
+869 GFGVGVIT
-877 ALARLGGHAVGL
+877 ALARLDGHPTGL
-889 LASNPLHLGGAIDG
+889 LVNNPRHLGGAIDG
-903 DAADKATGFLRLCQA
+903 DAADKATAFLRLCEA
-918 HRLPVVSLVDTPGF
+918 HRLPVVALVDTPGF
-932 MVGPAAE
+932 MVGPEAE
-939 RTAIVRRFG
+939 RTAVVRRFG
-948 AMFVAGAGL
+948 AMFVAGARL

-985 ALTVAWPTGEFGGM
+985 AITVAWPTGEFGGM

-1005 RLGYRKELDAIE
+1005 RLGYRKELEAIE
-1017 DPGARQA
+1017 DPAGRRT
-1024 RYEELVAE
+1024 RYGELVAE
-1032 QYTRGKAVSTAM
+1032 QYARGKAVSTAM

-1051 IDPADTRAVLTGV
+1051 IDPAGTRAVLAGV
-1064 LTRAASSGL
+1064 LARAA
-1073 PPDHAAG
+1073 AG
-1080 SSAVPVSGGSPA
+1080 G
-1092 GSGGWGRPGRAG
+1092 
-1104 RG
+1104 

>member
-13 IAVRIMATASVLG
+13 VAVRIMATASVLG

-38 ACGHVSR
+38 ACGHVGR
-45 ADAAVELPGTGAAAY
+45 ADAAVELPGTDVAAY
-60 LDVEAIVAAAADAGC
+60 LDVDAIIAAAAGAGC
-75 DMLHPGY
+75 DTLHPGY
-82 GFLSERPELAARC
+82 GFLSERPELAVRC
-95 AQAGV
+95 AAAGL

-107 DALALFG
+107 EALALFG
-114 DKAAARARARE
+114 DKAAARARASE

-133 TGADPSPEQA
+133 TGPDPLPEEA
-143 RALLREHGAVMVKA
+143 RAMLREHGAVMVKA

-168 VADEAGLAGAMR
+168 VTREEDLPEAMR

-195 YVEQLLTRAR
+195 FAERLLPRAR
-205 HVEVQVIGDGT
+205 HVEVQVVGDGT

-233 QKLVEIAPAAVSDAV
+233 QKLIEIAPATLTDEV
-248 RARLSEAAVAL
+248 RARLFAAAEAL
-259 IGSARY
+259 LRSADY
-265 AGLATVEF
+265 AGLATAEF
-273 GVQDDTTAF
+273 LVQGDEIAF

-305 ELGLRVADGATL
+305 ELGLRIADGASL
-317 DALELSATPRS
+317 ADLALGATPS
-328 VAVQVRVN
+328 GVAVQARVN
-336 AETLQPDGT
+336 AETLRPDGT
-345 LLPGGGTLS
+345 LLPGDGTLS

-368 AGYRGYTVSPRY
+368 AGYPGYTVSPRY
-380 DSLLAKVITDGG
+380 DSLLAKVITSGG
-392 TLEEAAR
+392 TLEQAAR

-405 AEFDIAGVPTNVA
+405 NEFDIAGVPANTA
-418 LLQALLK
+418 LLRAVLQ
-425 ATLLRAPG
+425 APG
-433 LGTLDTGWVDAHA
+433 LGSHDVGWIDAHA
-446 AELAAASAISLVPAA
+446 AELAADSAGEPPD
-461 AGPEEDAS
+461 GDTGE
-469 PAPLFPAADL
+469 
-479 PPGHA
+479 PPGDGG

-493 VISVAVTPGQ
+493 VVAVAVAPGD
-503 PVAPGDELLVI
+503 PVAAGDELLVI

-523 RAQAAGRVREVP
+523 RAQAPGLVREV
-535 AAAGATV
+535 AAAVGATV
-542 TAGEVL
+542 AAGDVL
-548 VVLAEA
+548 VVLAA
-554 GPDAAGPARADDIPL
+554 SGADAAEQAPASEVPL

-581 RHRIGLD
+581 RHRTGLD
-588 EGRPEVTERR
+588 EGRPEVTARR

-642 TPADGLV
+642 TPADGLI
-649 LGTATVGGRPVA
+649 LGTATVDGRPLA

-674 GFMNHRKTDRLLE
+674 GHMNHRKTDRLLE
-687 LAGRERLP
+687 LAERERLP

-707 GDTDTTA
+707 GDTDTTS
-714 VASLDVPTFG
+714 VAGLDVPTFR

-729 SGLVPLVAIVSGY
+729 SGRVPLVAIVSGY

-779 VVAPDQVGP
+779 VVAPDAVGP

-796 VVDLLVPDEA
+796 VVDLLVPDEP

-816 SYFSARPRADGPA
+816 SYFRPRTAPAPEDPA

-842 ENRVRGYDVRPV
+842 ENRVRSYDVRPV
-854 IDALCD
+854 IEALCD

-869 GFGTGVVT
+869 GFGVGVIT
-877 ALARLGGHAVGL
+877 ALARLDGHPAGL
-889 LASNPLHLGGAIDG
+889 LVNNPRHLGGAIDG
-903 DAADKATGFLRLCQA
+903 DAADKATAFLRLCEA
-918 HRLPVVSLVDTPGF
+918 HRLPVVALVDTPGF
-932 MVGPAAE
+932 MVGPEAE

-948 AMFVAGAGL
+948 AMFVAGARL

-985 ALTVAWPTGEFGGM
+985 AITVAWPTGEFGGM

-1005 RLGYRKELDAIE
+1005 RLGYRKELEAIE
-1017 DPGARQA
+1017 DPAGRRA

-1032 QYTRGKAVSTAM
+1032 QYARGKAVSTAM

-1051 IDPADTRAVLTGV
+1051 IDPAGTRAVLAGV
-1064 LTRAASSGL
+1064 LARAA
-1073 PPDHAAG
+1073 AG
-1080 SSAVPVSGGSPA
+1080 G
-1092 GSGGWGRPGRAG
+1092 
-1104 RG
+1104 

>member
-26 IETVAVYPADDA
+26 IETVAVYPADDI
-38 ACGHVSR
+38 ACGHVGR
-45 ADAAVELPGTGAAAY
+45 ADTAVELPGTGAAAY
-60 LDVEAIVAAAADAGC
+60 LDVDAIIAAATGAGC

-95 AQAGV
+95 AVAGM
-100 RFAGPGP
+100 RFAGPGAE
-107 DALALFG
+107 ALALFG

-133 TGADPSPEQA
+133 TGVDPSPGQVL
-143 RALLREHGAVMVKA
+143 ALAREHGAVMVKA

-168 VADEAGLAGAMR
+168 VTDEAGLAEAQLADTMR
-180 RCASEAAAAFGDGRV
+180 RCASEAAAAFGDGRI
-195 YVEQLLTRAR
+195 YAERLLPRAR
-205 HVEVQVIGDGT
+205 HVEVQLIGDGT

-233 QKLVEIAPAAVSDAV
+233 QKLVEIAPAAVSDAL
-248 RARLSEAAVAL
+248 RARLAGAAAAL
-259 IGSARY
+259 IGSAGY
-265 AGLATVEF
+265 AGLATAEF
-273 GVQDDTTAF
+273 LVQDDEIAF

-305 ELGLRVADGATL
+305 ELGLRVADGAVLADLGLADLGLADLGLGGL
-317 DALELSATPRS
+317 DLEMAPRG

-336 AETLQPDGT
+336 AETMRPDGT
-345 LLPGGGTLS
+345 VLPGGGTLS

-368 AGYRGYTVSPRY
+368 AGYPGYTVSPHY
-380 DSLLAKVITDGG
+380 DSLLAKVITTGG
-392 TLEEAAR
+392 TLAEAAR

-405 AEFDIAGVPTNVA
+405 AEFDIAGVPANA
-418 LLQALLK
+418 SLLQAVLQ
-425 ATLLRAPG
+425 APG
-433 LGTLDTGWVDAHA
+433 LGTHDVGWVDAHA
-446 AELAAASAISLVPAA
+446 AELSGGGGAEEPPAM
-461 AGPEEDAS
+461 GGELLGGELLGSD
-469 PAPLFPAADL
+469 
-479 PPGHA
+479 A
-484 AVRAPLAGT
+484 AVYALLAGT
-493 VISVAVTPGQ
+493 VVSVSVEPGDL
-503 PVAPGDELLVI
+503 VAPGDELLVI

-523 RAQAAGRVREVP
+523 RAQAAGLVREVS
-535 AAAGATV
+535 AAVGVTVPAGA
-542 TAGEVL
+542 VL
-548 VVLAEA
+548 VVLAGSGA
-554 GPDAAGPARADDIPL
+554 GTAGQAQAEDVPL

-588 EGRPEVTERR
+588 EGRPEVTQRR

-635 LDDLIAR
+635 LEDLIAR

-649 LGTATVGGRPVA
+649 LGTATVDGRPVA
-661 VMSYDYSVLAGTQ
+661 VMSYDYTVLAGTQ
-674 GFMNHRKTDRLLE
+674 GHMNHRKTDRLLE
-687 LAGRERLP
+687 LVRRERLP
-695 LVMFAEGGGGRP
+695 LIMFAEGGGGRP
-707 GDTDTTA
+707 GDTDTTS
-714 VASLDVPTFG
+714 VGGLDVPTFR
-724 LTARL
+724 LTAAL
-729 SGLVPLVAIVSGY
+729 SGQVPLVAVVSGY

-750 AGACDVIIATPE
+750 AGAADVIIATPE

-779 VVAPDQVGP
+779 VVDPDEVGP

-796 VVDLLVPDEA
+796 VVDLLVPDEP

-816 SYFSARPRADGPA
+816 SYFRPRADSPA

-842 ENRVRGYDVRPV
+842 ENRVRSYNVRPV
-854 IDALCD
+854 VEALCD

-869 GFGTGVVT
+869 GFGVGVLT
-877 ALARLGGHAVGL
+877 ALARIGGYAAGL
-889 LASNPLHLGGAIDG
+889 LVNNPRHLGGAIDG
-903 DAADKATGFLRLCQA
+903 DAADKATAFLRLCEA

-932 MVGPAAE
+932 MVGPEAE

-948 AMFVAGAGL
+948 AMFVAGARL

-985 ALTVAWPTGEFGGM
+985 AITVAWPTGEFGGM

-1005 RLGYRKELDAIE
+1005 RLGYRKELEAIE
-1017 DPGARQA
+1017 DPVARRA

-1032 QYTRGKAVSTAM
+1032 QYTRGQALSTAM

-1051 IDPADTRAVLTGV
+1051 IDPAATRDLLTGV
-1064 LTRAASSGL
+1064 LARPAASRQGT
-1073 PPDHAAG
+1073 P
-1080 SSAVPVSGGSPA
+1080 PVSGG
-1092 GSGGWGRPGRAG
+1092 
-1104 RG
+1104 

>member
-13 IAVRIMATASVLG
+13 IAVRIMATAAVLG

-38 ACGHVSR
+38 DCGHVSR
-45 ADAAVELPGTGAAAY
+45 ADVTAELPGTGAAAY
-60 LDVEAIVAAAADAGC
+60 LDAGAIVAAAAGTGC

-82 GFLSERPELAARC
+82 GFLSEQPRLAERC
-95 AQAGV
+95 AEAGV
-100 RFAGPGP
+100 RFAGPRP
-107 DALALFG
+107 EVLALFG
-114 DKAAARARARE
+114 DKTATRARARE

-133 TGADPSPEQA
+133 TGTDPTPEQA

-168 VADEAGLAGAMR
+168 VTREAELAEAMR
-180 RCASEAAAAFGDGRV
+180 RCASEATAAFGDGRV
-195 YVEQLLTRAR
+195 YVERLLPRAR

-233 QKLVEIAPAAVSDAV
+233 QKLVEIAPAAVGDAV
-248 RARLSEAAVAL
+248 RARLGQAAVAL
-259 IGSARY
+259 AASAGY
-265 AGLATVEF
+265 AGLATAEF
-273 GVQDDTTAF
+273 LVQDEEIAF

-305 ELGLRVADGATL
+305 ELALRVADGATL
-317 DALELSATPRS
+317 RALGLEARTRPRG

-336 AETLQPDGT
+336 AETLEPDGT
-345 LLPGGGTLS
+345 VRPGGGTLS

-368 AGYRGYTVSPRY
+368 AGYRGYAVNPRY
-380 DSLLAKVITDGG
+380 DSLLAKVIADGA
-392 TLEEAAR
+392 TLGEAAR
-399 RAVRAL
+399 RAARAL

-418 LLQALLK
+418 LLT
-425 ATLLRAPG
+425 TLLQAPG
-433 LGTLDTGWVDAHA
+433 LGTLGVDWVDAHA
-446 AELAAASAISLVPAA
+446 AEIVPAA
-461 AGPEEDAS
+461 ADVPQEHS
-469 PAPLFPAADL
+469 V
-479 PPGHA
+479 
-484 AVRAPLAGT
+484 VRARLAGT
-493 VISVAVTPGQ
+493 VVAVSVAPGQ

-523 RAQAAGRVREVP
+523 RAQAAGVVREVR
-535 AAAGATV
+535 AVAGATV
-542 TAGEVL
+542 AAGAVL
-548 VVLAEA
+548 VVLA
-554 GPDAAGPARADDIPL
+554 GSGDQAASPARAGEVPL

-581 RHRIGLD
+581 RHRTGLD
-588 EGRPEVTERR
+588 EGRPEVTRRR
-598 HAAGRRTARENI
+598 HAAGRRTARENVG
-610 ADLAD
+610 DLAD

-649 LGTATVGGRPVA
+649 LGTATVGGQPVA
-661 VMSYDYSVLAGTQ
+661 VMAYDYSVLAGTQ
-674 GFMNHRKTDRLLE
+674 GHMNHRKTDRLLE
-687 LAGRERLP
+687 LAARERLP
-695 LVMFAEGGGGRP
+695 LVIFAEGGGGRP
-707 GDTDTTA
+707 GDTDTTS
-714 VASLDVPTFG
+714 VAGLDVPTFR
-724 LTARL
+724 LTAGL
-729 SGLVPLVAIVSGY
+729 SGRVPLVAVVSGY

-750 AGACDVIIATPE
+750 AAACDVIIATPE

-779 VVAPDQVGP
+779 VVGPDEVGP
-788 MSVQVPNG
+788 MSIQVPNG
-796 VVDLLVPDEA
+796 VVDLLVADEA

-816 SYFSARPRADGPA
+816 SYFGGPRAGTEVA
-829 EHADQRVLRHLIP
+829 HGDQRALRHLIP
-842 ENRVRGYDVRPV
+842 ENRVRSYDVRPV
-854 IDALCD
+854 VELLCD

-869 GFGTGVVT
+869 GFGVGVLT
-877 ALARLGGHAVGL
+877 ALARIGGHAVGL

-903 DAADKATGFLRLCQA
+903 DAADKVTAFLRLCQA
-918 HRLPVVSLVDTPGF
+918 HGLPVVSLVDTPGF
-932 MVGPAAE
+932 MVGPEVE
-939 RTAIVRRFG
+939 RTAVVRRFG
-948 AMFVAGAGL
+948 AMFVAGARL

-975 AMTAGDLRRP
+975 AMAAGDLRRP
-985 ALTVAWPTGEFGGM
+985 AITVAWPTGVFGGM

-1005 RLGYRKELDAIE
+1005 RLGYRKELEAIA

-1032 QYTRGKAVSTAM
+1032 QYTRGKALSAAA

-1064 LTRAASSGL
+1064 LARAA
-1073 PPDHAAG
+1073 A
-1080 SSAVPVSGGSPA
+1080 
-1092 GSGGWGRPGRAG
+1092 GRPKP
-1104 RG
+1104 

>member
-13 IAVRIMATASVLG
+13 VAVRIMATASVLG

-38 ACGHVSR
+38 ACGHVGR
-45 ADAAVELPGTGAAAY
+45 ADAAVELPGTDVAAY
-60 LDVEAIVAAAADAGC
+60 LDVDAIIAAAAGAGC
-75 DMLHPGY
+75 DTLHPGY

-95 AQAGV
+95 AAAGL

-107 DALALFG
+107 EALALFG
-114 DKAAARARARE
+114 DKAAARARAWE

-133 TGADPSPEQA
+133 TGPDPLPEEA

-168 VADEAGLAGAMR
+168 VTREGDLPEAIR

-195 YVEQLLTRAR
+195 FAERLLPRAR
-205 HVEVQVIGDGT
+205 HVEVQVVGDGT

-233 QKLVEIAPAAVSDAV
+233 QKLIEIAPATLTDEV
-248 RARLSEAAVAL
+248 RARLFAAAEAL
-259 IGSARY
+259 LRSADY
-265 AGLATVEF
+265 AGLATAEF
-273 GVQDDTTAF
+273 LVQGDEIAF

-305 ELGLRVADGATL
+305 ELGLRIADGASL
-317 DALELSATPRS
+317 ADLALGATPS
-328 VAVQVRVN
+328 GVAVQARVN
-336 AETLQPDGT
+336 AETLRPDGT
-345 LLPGGGTLS
+345 LLPGDGTLS

-368 AGYRGYTVSPRY
+368 AGYPGYTVSPRY
-380 DSLLAKVITDGG
+380 DSLLAKVITSGG
-392 TLEEAAR
+392 TLEQAAR

-405 AEFDIAGVPTNVA
+405 NEFDIAGVPANTA
-418 LLQALLK
+418 LLRAVLQ
-425 ATLLRAPG
+425 APG
-433 LGTLDTGWVDAHA
+433 LGSHDVGWIDAHT
-446 AELAAASAISLVPAA
+446 AELAADSA
-461 AGPEEDAS
+461 GE
-469 PAPLFPAADL
+469 
-479 PPGHA
+479 PPDGDTGEPSGDGG

-493 VISVAVTPGQ
+493 VVAVAVAPGD
-503 PVAPGDELLVI
+503 PVAAGDELLVI

-523 RAQAAGRVREVP
+523 RAQAPGLVREV
-535 AAAGATV
+535 AAAVGATV
-542 TAGEVL
+542 TAGDVL
-548 VVLAEA
+548 VVLAA
-554 GPDAAGPARADDIPL
+554 SGADAAEQAPASEVPL

-581 RHRIGLD
+581 RHRTGLD
-588 EGRPEVTERR
+588 EGRPEVTARR

-610 ADLAD
+610 ADLTD

-642 TPADGLV
+642 TPADGLI
-649 LGTATVGGRPVA
+649 LGTATVDGRPVA

-674 GFMNHRKTDRLLE
+674 GHMNHRKTDRLLE
-687 LAGRERLP
+687 LAERERLP

-707 GDTDTTA
+707 GDTDTTS
-714 VASLDVPTFG
+714 VAGLDVPTFR

-729 SGLVPLVAIVSGY
+729 SGRVPLVAIVSGY

-779 VVAPDQVGP
+779 VVAPDAVGP

-796 VVDLLVPDEA
+796 VVDLLVPDEP

-816 SYFSARPRADGPA
+816 SYFRPRTAPAPEDPA

-842 ENRVRGYDVRPV
+842 ENRVRSYDVRPV
-854 IDALCD
+854 IEALCD

-869 GFGTGVVT
+869 GFGVGVIT
-877 ALARLGGHAVGL
+877 ALARLDGHPTGL
-889 LASNPLHLGGAIDG
+889 LVNNPRHLGGAIDG
-903 DAADKATGFLRLCQA
+903 DAADKATAFLRLCEA
-918 HRLPVVSLVDTPGF
+918 HRLPVVALVDTPGF
-932 MVGPAAE
+932 MVGPEAE
-939 RTAIVRRFG
+939 RTAVVRRFG
-948 AMFVAGAGL
+948 AMFVAGARL

-985 ALTVAWPTGEFGGM
+985 AITVAWPTGEFGGM

-1005 RLGYRKELDAIE
+1005 RLGYRKELEAIE
-1017 DPGARQA
+1017 DPAGRRT
-1024 RYEELVAE
+1024 RYGELVAE
-1032 QYTRGKAVSTAM
+1032 QYARGKAVSTAM

-1051 IDPADTRAVLTGV
+1051 IDPAGTRAVLAGV
-1064 LTRAASSGL
+1064 LARAA
-1073 PPDHAAG
+1073 AG
-1080 SSAVPVSGGSPA
+1080 G
-1092 GSGGWGRPGRAG
+1092 
-1104 RG
+1104 

>member
-38 ACGHVSR
+38 ACGHVGR

-60 LDVEAIVAAAADAGC
+60 LDLDAIVGAATGTGC

-95 AQAGV
+95 AAAGL
-100 RFAGPGP
+100 RFAGPGR

-133 TGADPSPEQA
+133 TGADPSPGHVL
-143 RALLREHGAVMVKA
+143 ALLREHGAVMIKA

-168 VADEAGLAGAMR
+168 VTSEENLAEARLAETMR

-195 YVEQLLTRAR
+195 YAEQLLARAR
-205 HVEVQVIGDGT
+205 HVEVQVLGDGT

-224 RDCSLQRRR
+224 RDCSLQRRH
-233 QKLVEIAPAAVSDAV
+233 QKLIEIAPAALTEEV
-248 RARLSEAAVAL
+248 RARLAEAATAL
-259 IGSARY
+259 LGSAGY
-265 AGLATVEF
+265 AGLATAEF
-273 GVQDDTTAF
+273 LVQDDEIAF

-305 ELGLRVADGATL
+305 ELGLRVADGASLVTLAL
-317 DALELSATPRS
+317 DALTPGTGPRG
-328 VAVQVRVN
+328 VAVQARVN
-336 AETLQPDGT
+336 AETLRPDGT
-345 LLPGGGTLS
+345 LLPGDGTLS

-368 AGYRGYTVSPRY
+368 AGYPGYTVSPRY
-380 DSLLAKVITDGG
+380 DSLLAKVITTGG

-405 AEFDIAGVPTNVA
+405 AEFDIAGVPVNA
-418 LLQALLK
+418 D
-425 ATLLRAPG
+425 LLRAVLQAPG
-433 LGTLDTGWVDAHA
+433 LGAHDVGWIDAHV
-446 AELAAASAISLVPAA
+446 AELTAGDAVPPAVA
-461 AGPEEDAS
+461 PEGAEADAPGP
-469 PAPLFPAADL
+469 F
-479 PPGHA
+479 GHI
-484 AVRAPLAGT
+484 VRAPLTGTVVSVAAGT
-493 VISVAVTPGQ
+493 GDLVA
-503 PVAPGDELLVI
+503 AGDELLVI

-523 RAQAAGRVREVP
+523 RAPAAGLVREVP
-535 AAAGATV
+535 AAVGVTVAAGD
-542 TAGEVL
+542 VL
-548 VVLAEA
+548 VILAESA
-554 GPDAAGPARADDIPL
+554 ADAAEQTPASDVPL

-575 LAEVRE
+575 LEEVRD

-588 EGRPEVTERR
+588 EGRPEVTARR
-598 HAAGRRTARENI
+598 HATGRRTARENI

-649 LGTATVGGRPVA
+649 LGTATVDGRPVA
-661 VMSYDYSVLAGTQ
+661 VMSYDYTVLAGTQ
-674 GFMNHRKTDRLLE
+674 GHMNHRKTDRLLE
-687 LAGRERLP
+687 LARRERLP

-707 GDTDTTA
+707 GDTDTTS
-714 VASLDVPTFG
+714 VGGLDVPTFR
-724 LTARL
+724 LTAAL
-729 SGLVPLVAIVSGY
+729 SGQVPLVAIVSGY

-779 VVAPDQVGP
+779 VVAPDAVGP

-796 VVDLLVPDEA
+796 VVDLLVPDEP

-816 SYFSARPRADGPA
+816 SYFRPLTGTPA

-842 ENRVRGYDVRPV
+842 ENRVRSYDVRPV
-854 IDALCD
+854 IEALCD

-869 GFGTGVVT
+869 GFGVGVVT

-889 LASNPLHLGGAIDG
+889 LVNNPRHLGGAIDG
-903 DAADKATGFLRLCQA
+903 DAADKATAFLRLCEA

-932 MVGPAAE
+932 MVGPEAE

-975 AMTAGDLRRP
+975 AMAAGDLRRP
-985 ALTVAWPTGEFGGM
+985 AITVAWPTGEFGGM

-1005 RLGYRKELDAIE
+1005 RLGYRKELEAIE
-1017 DPGARQA
+1017 DPAARGA

-1051 IDPADTRAVLTGV
+1051 IDPAGTRAVLTGV
-1064 LTRAASSGL
+1064 LARAA
-1073 PPDHAAG
+1073 
-1080 SSAVPVSGGSPA
+1080 GGS
-1092 GSGGWGRPGRAG
+1092 
-1104 RG
+1104 

>member
-26 IETVAVYPADDA
+26 VDTVAVYPADDA
-38 ACGHVSR
+38 ACGHVGR

-60 LDVEAIVAAAADAGC
+60 LDVDAIIAAATGTGC
-75 DMLHPGY
+75 DTLHPGY
-82 GFLSERPELAARC
+82 AFLSERPELAARC
-95 AQAGV
+95 AAAGL

-107 DALALFG
+107 EALALFG

-125 LGVPVLAG
+125 LGGSVLAG
-133 TGADPSPEQA
+133 TGVDPSVEEA
-143 RALLREHGAVMVKA
+143 RALLREHGAVMIKA

-168 VADEAGLAGAMR
+168 VTSEKDLPEAMR
-180 RCASEAAAAFGDGRV
+180 RAGSEAAAAFGDGRI
-195 YVEQLLTRAR
+195 YAERLLPRAR
-205 HVEVQVIGDGT
+205 HVEVQLVGDGT
-216 GAVAVLGD
+216 GTVAVLGD

-248 RARLSEAAVAL
+248 RARLAKAAAAL
-259 IGSARY
+259 LGSAGY
-265 AGLATVEF
+265 AGLATAEF
-273 GVQDDTTAF
+273 LIQDDEIAF

-305 ELGLRVADGATL
+305 EVGLRVADGATL
-317 DALELSATPRS
+317 GDLALDATPRG
-328 VAVQVRVN
+328 VAVQARVN
-336 AETLQPDGT
+336 AETIRPDGT
-345 LLPGGGTLS
+345 LVPGGGTLS
-354 RFQPPAGRGVRVDT
+354 RFQPPAGRGIRVDT
-368 AGYRGYTVSPRY
+368 AGYPGYTISPRY
-380 DSLLAKVITDGG
+380 DSLLAKVITTGG

-405 AEFDIAGVPTNVA
+405 AEFDVAGVPTNAA
-418 LLQALLK
+418 LLQA
-425 ATLLRAPG
+425 LLRAPG
-433 LGTLDTGWVDAHA
+433 LGTLDVGWVDAHV
-446 AELAAASAISLVPAA
+446 AELAAGDTVPPAVA
-461 AGPEEDAS
+461 PEDAE
-469 PAPLFPAADL
+469 AD
-479 PPGHA
+479 PPGPFGQI
-484 AVRAPLAGT
+484 VRAPLAGT
-493 VISVAVTPGQ
+493 VVSVAAGTGDL
-503 PVAPGDELLVI
+503 VAAGDELLVI

-523 RAQAAGRVREVP
+523 RAQAAGLVREVP
-535 AAAGATV
+535 AAVGATV
-542 TAGEVL
+542 AAGDVL
-548 VVLAEA
+548 VVLAGSE
-554 GPDAAGPARADDIPL
+554 GGAAGQAPADDVPL
-569 DHVRPD
+569 DHVRAD

-588 EGRPEVTERR
+588 EGRPEVTQRR

-635 LDDLIAR
+635 LADLIAR

-649 LGTATVGGRPVA
+649 TGTATVDGRPVA

-674 GFMNHRKTDRLLE
+674 GHMNHRKTDRLLD
-687 LAGRERLP
+687 LVDRERLP
-695 LVMFAEGGGGRP
+695 LVIFAEGGGGRP
-707 GDTDTTA
+707 GDTDTTS
-714 VASLDVPTFG
+714 VAGLDVPTFR

-729 SGLVPLVAIVSGY
+729 SGRVPLVAVVSGY

-779 VVAPDQVGP
+779 VVAPDEVGP

-796 VVDLLVPDEA
+796 VVDLLVPDEP
-806 AAVAAARRYL
+806 AAVMAARRYL
-816 SYFSARPRADGPA
+816 SYFGGARTEGPA

-842 ENRVRGYDVRPV
+842 ENRVRSYDVRPV
-854 IDALCD
+854 IEALCD
-860 TGSVLELRA
+860 SGSVLELRA
-869 GFGTGVVT
+869 GFGVGVLT
-877 ALARLGGHAVGL
+877 ALARIGGHAAGL
-889 LASNPLHLGGAIDG
+889 LASNPRHLGGAIDG
-903 DAADKATGFLRLCQA
+903 DAADKATAFLRLCEA

-932 MVGPAAE
+932 MVGPEAE
-939 RTAIVRRFG
+939 RTAVVRRFG
-948 AMFVAGAGL
+948 AMFVAGARL

-985 ALTVAWPTGEFGGM
+985 AITVAWPTGEFGGM

-1005 RLGYRKELDAIE
+1005 RLGYRKELEAIA
-1017 DPGARQA
+1017 DPGARRA
-1024 RYEELVAE
+1024 RYEELVAD
-1032 QYTRGKAVSTAM
+1032 QYTRGKALSTAM

-1064 LTRAASSGL
+1064 LA
-1073 PPDHAAG
+1073 
-1080 SSAVPVSGGSPA
+1080 
-1092 GSGGWGRPGRAG
+1092 
-1104 RG
+1104 RGC

>member
-13 IAVRIMATASVLG
+13 IAVRIMATAAVLG
-26 IETVAVYPADDA
+26 IETVAVHAADDA
-38 ACGHVSR
+38 ACGHAGR

-60 LDVEAIVAAAADAGC
+60 LDVDAIVAAAVGAGC
-75 DMLHPGY
+75 DTLHPGY
-82 GFLSERPELAARC
+82 GFLSEQPRLAERC
-95 AQAGV
+95 AGAGV

-114 DKAAARARARE
+114 DKTATRARARE

-133 TGADPSPEQA
+133 TGAGPSLEQA

-168 VADEAGLAGAMR
+168 VTREAELAGAMR
-180 RCASEAAAAFGDGRV
+180 RCASEATAAFGDGRV
-195 YVEQLLTRAR
+195 YVEQLLPGAR

-233 QKLVEIAPAAVSDAV
+233 QKLIEIAPAAIGDAV
-248 RARLSEAAVAL
+248 RARLAQAALAL
-259 IGSARY
+259 TGSAGY
-265 AGLATVEF
+265 AGLATAEF
-273 GVQDDTTAF
+273 LVQDEEIAF

-305 ELGLRVADGATL
+305 ELALRVADGATL
-317 DALELSATPRS
+317 GTLALTPALAPALAAAPRGVAS
-328 VAVQVRVN
+328 RGVAVQVRVN
-336 AETLQPDGT
+336 AETLLPDGT
-345 LLPGGGTLS
+345 LRPGAGTLS

-368 AGYRGYTVSPRY
+368 AGYRGYTVNPRY
-380 DSLLAKVITDGG
+380 DSLLAKVITDGA
-392 TLEEAAR
+392 TLGEAAR

-418 LLQALLK
+418 LLK
-425 ATLLRAPG
+425 TLLQAPG
-433 LGTLDTGWVDAHA
+433 LGTLDVGWVDAHA
-446 AELAAASAISLVPAA
+446 AELAAASATSLAA
-461 AGPEEDAS
+461 AADREQAGAEESDRAEGDAEM
-469 PAPLFPAADL
+469 
-479 PPGHA
+479 
-484 AVRAPLAGT
+484 RAPLAGT
-493 VISVAVTPGQ
+493 VVSVAVAPGHL
-503 PVAPGDELLVI
+503 VAAGDELLVI

-523 RAQAAGRVREVP
+523 RAHAAGVVREVP
-535 AAAGATV
+535 VAAGATV
-542 TAGEVL
+542 PAGAVL
-548 VVLAEA
+548 VVLAGSGDEA
-554 GPDAAGPARADDIPL
+554 AAPAQADDVPL

-581 RHRIGLD
+581 RHRTGLD
-588 EGRPEVTERR
+588 EGRPEVTGRR

-649 LGTATVGGRPVA
+649 TGTATVDGRPVA

-695 LVMFAEGGGGRP
+695 VVMFAEGGGGRP

-714 VASLDVPTFG
+714 VAGLDVPTFR
-724 LTARL
+724 LTAAL
-729 SGLVPLVAIVSGY
+729 SGRVPLVAIVSGY

-779 VVAPDQVGP
+779 VVAPDEVGP

-796 VVDLLVPDEA
+796 VVDLLVADEA

-816 SYFSARPRADGPA
+816 SYFGGSRADGPA
-829 EHADQRVLRHLIP
+829 AHGDQRVLRHLIP

-854 IDALCD
+854 IEILCD

-869 GFGTGVVT
+869 GFGTGVLT
-877 ALARLGGHAVGL
+877 ALARIGGHAVGL
-889 LASNPLHLGGAIDG
+889 LASNPRQLGGAIDG
-903 DAADKATGFLRLCQA
+903 DAADKATAFLRLCEA

-948 AMFVAGAGL
+948 AMFVAGARL

-975 AMTAGDLRRP
+975 AMTGGDLRRP
-985 ALTVAWPTGEFGGM
+985 AITVAWPTGEFGGM

-1017 DPGARQA
+1017 DPSARQA

-1032 QYTRGKAVSTAM
+1032 QYTRGKALSTAM

-1051 IDPADTRAVLTGV
+1051 IDPADTRAVL
-1064 LTRAASSGL
+1064 
-1073 PPDHAAG
+1073 
-1080 SSAVPVSGGSPA
+1080 SAVLARPA
-1092 GSGGWGRPGRAG
+1092 TA
-1104 RG
+1104 